1 MVSIWKPSL
10 SPGRAPLYL
19 ALADALA
26 CDVESGAL
34 RPGERLPTHRALARE
49 LGLNIGTVSRAYS
62 EAEARGL
69 ISGEVGRGSFVRH
82 ATARPSFG
90 RSEAAA
96 AAHVHDLA
104 INVPTGGPSA
114 EDRSK
119 ALRAL
124 AERADL
130 ADCFDTYHPAGLPR
144 HREAGVRW
152 LERSGVDPSVERV
165 LITGGAQHAM
175 AVALAALS
183 NAGDGVLAET
193 LTYPGLKSL
202 ASLLRLRT
210 HAVAM
215 DEHGILPD
223 ALESVARKTRAR
235 FLYLMPNLHNPTGV
249 TLPEER
255 RRAVAEIA
263 ERHELVIVED
273 DSHGFLLPKDSQ
285 LSPLA
290 ALAPERTL
298 FIESL
303 SKSVSAGLRVAYLL
317 APRAN
322 PDWMARLIGANNA
335 IAWMGAPLMCE
346 LAALWIEDGTALR
359 IARAKRS
366 EIVARQLLARR
377 LLDEPKSPSNVT
389 SSTLWLE
396 LPEPWRADEFV
407 LRCKQR
413 GVAISPPDAFA
424 VVRSSVPH
432 AVRLCIGTPRTR
444 EDLTLALAEIAGV
457 LREGPGTSAAIV

>member
-10 SPGRAPLYL
+10 IPGRAPLYL

-26 CDVESGAL
+26 NDIATGAL
-34 RPGERLPTHRALARE
+34 RPGEQLPTHRALARA
-49 LGLNIGTVSRAYS
+49 LGLNIGTISRAYA
-62 EAEARGL
+62 EAESRGL
-69 ISGEVGRGSFVRH
+69 INGEVGRGSFIRH
-82 ATARPSFG
+82 ATAQPSFD
-90 RSEAAA
+90 RSDAVAPA
-96 AAHVHDLA
+96 QVHDLA
-104 INVPTGGPSA
+104 INVPAGGPTA
-114 EDRSK
+114 EERSS

-124 AERADL
+124 ADRPDL
-130 ADCFDTYHPAGLPR
+130 ADCFETYRPAGLDR

-152 LERSGVDPSVERV
+152 LERSGVAPAVERV

-183 NAGDGVLAET
+183 NAGDGVMAES

-223 ALESVARKTRAR
+223 ALEAVAKKTRAR
-235 FLYLMPNLHNPTGV
+235 FVYLMPNLHNPTGV
-249 TLPEER
+249 ILPEDR
-255 RRAVAEIA
+255 RRAIAGIA
-263 ERHELVIVED
+263 ERHGLWIVED
-273 DSHGFLLPKDSQ
+273 DSHGFLLPKDGAIA
-285 LSPLA
+285 PVA
-290 ALAPERTL
+290 AFAPERTL

-317 APRAN
+317 APCSD
-322 PDWMARLIGANNA
+322 PDLMPRLIGANNA

-346 LAALWIEDGTALR
+346 LAALWIGDGTAAR

-366 EIVARQLLARR
+366 EIAARQMLARR
-377 LLDEPKSPSNVT
+377 LLDDPKTPSAPT

-396 LPEPWRADEFV
+396 LPDPWRADEFV
-407 LRCKQR
+407 KSCRKR
-413 GVAISPPDAFA
+413 GVAVSAPESFA
-424 VVRSSVPH
+424 VLRSNVPH
-432 AVRLCIGTPRTR
+432 AVRLCIGTPSTR
-444 EDLTLALAEIAGV
+444 EELSEALTIVSEV
-457 LREGPGTSAAIV
+457 LRVGPSMGSALV

>member
-1 MVSIWKPSL
+1 MVSIWKPHL
-10 SPGRAPLYL
+10 SPGHAPLYL

-26 CDVESGAL
+26 NDIGTGAL
-34 RPGERLPTHRALARE
+34 RPGERLPTHRALARQ

-62 EAEARGL
+62 EAETRGL
-69 ISGEVGRGSFVRH
+69 INGEVGRGSFVRH
-82 ATARPSFG
+82 ATAQPSFDKPDG
-90 RSEAAA
+90 ASTTQI
-96 AAHVHDLA
+96 HDLA
-104 INVPTGGPSA
+104 INVPAGGPTA
-114 EDRSK
+114 QERSS

-124 AERADL
+124 ADRADL

-152 LERSGVDPSVERV
+152 LERSGVEPALERV

-183 NAGDGVLAET
+183 NAGDGVMAES

-223 ALESVARKTRAR
+223 SLESVAKKTRAR
-235 FLYLMPNLHNPTGV
+235 LLYLMPNLHNPTGV
-249 TLPEER
+249 ILPQDR

-263 ERHELVIVED
+263 ERHDLMIVED
-273 DSHGFLLPKDSQ
+273 DSHGFLLPKDSA
-285 LSPLA
+285 LAPLC
-290 ALAPERTL
+290 ALAPERTI

-322 PDWMARLIGANNA
+322 PDLMPRLIGANNA

-346 LAALWIEDGTALR
+346 LAALWIADGTAAR
-359 IARAKRS
+359 IARAKRT
-366 EIVARQLLARR
+366 EIAARQVLARHT
-377 LLDEPKSPSNVT
+377 LGDPQTPSAPT

-396 LPEPWRADEFV
+396 LPDPWRADEFV
-407 LRCKQR
+407 LSCRKR
-413 GVAISPPDAFA
+413 GVAVSPPDAFA
-424 VVRSSVPH
+424 VLRSNVPH
-432 AVRLCIGTPRTR
+432 AVRICVGTPATR
-444 EDLTLALAEIAGV
+444 EDFSVALDWIAEV
-457 LREGPGTSAAIV
+457 LRAGPDASSALV